1 MSSVALPA
9 AADRAKHDAPAPA
22 TLLPTPAP
30 SAHASDDAASDV
42 GTLHNAPTQTPEIT
56 STTVARPDGTKIV
69 RRVIKLGTGTA
80 ASEVGSAEVAIP
92 VDIDGTKVVIRRRSS
107 RGQLRGGSPV
117 PAGLVA
123 ADPAEAAQVV
133 AHVKEV
139 VAAPALVAIPAPAP
153 VAAPAPAAHVPA
165 PTAAPAADPAPDP
178 APVPAPSPTPATAAR
193 AASSPEPEPRASSSP
208 SPPPSTVAVR
218 SMALATG
225 TPELTRRGSKASSVA
240 SKRAS
245 KRLSSM
251 AASRAIAGTTSPS
264 SSSSLA
270 HKVDTQAYPK
280 DALSIHALPAHRK
293 SAPSPLSKEAPPQ
306 SYRGLINVA
315 GLLLIVSN
323 LRLIIENLT
332 KYGLLVSLPGA
343 SLPAQDLAV
352 LLGLAV
358 FLAGTMVVSYS
369 IEKTGALS
377 GGSYFMIEKSLRR
390 AAAIN
395 MVAILVVPT
404 LFVWYAMRDPVA
416 GTAVLMTA
424 VILFLKL
431 TSYHLVNAELRY
443 FATYGHHFITY
454 TEGADV
460 PSALSAYPHNITA
473 RNLVEFVSFPTL
485 CYQPAYPRS
494 ERVRPMRVVRHTIE
508 MVVAMVGMYV
518 LLFQYMQPI
527 LKNTMVSIM
536 DPATGAIRMNG
547 NTVIVFVERLLK
559 LSVAVV
565 YFWLLMFYCFFH
577 AWVNLVAEITR
588 FADREFYMAWWN
600 CSTIAAYWR
609 LWNQPVHKWLKRHV
623 YVPMVAGRGLPD
635 PVIPPTAPEATT
647 KHPGYSKFQAALA
660 IFFISA
666 VFHELI
672 IAPPVKILR
681 LHAFN
686 AMFLQIPLI
695 VVSQVFDNWYRKSNP
710 DGINTVGNLLMWTTF
725 CVIGQPMGGM
735 LYYIEWCSREKCI
748 AF

>member
-1 MSSVALPA
+1 
-9 AADRAKHDAPAPA
+9 
-22 TLLPTPAP
+22 
-30 SAHASDDAASDV
+30 
-42 GTLHNAPTQTPEIT
+42 
-56 STTVARPDGTKIV
+56 
-69 RRVIKLGTGTA
+69 
-80 ASEVGSAEVAIP
+80 
-92 VDIDGTKVVIRRRSS
+92 
-107 RGQLRGGSPV
+107 
-117 PAGLVA
+117 
-123 ADPAEAAQVV
+123 
-133 AHVKEV
+133 
-139 VAAPALVAIPAPAP
+139 
-153 VAAPAPAAHVPA
+153 
-165 PTAAPAADPAPDP
+165 
-178 APVPAPSPTPATAAR
+178 
-193 AASSPEPEPRASSSP
+193 
-208 SPPPSTVAVR
+208 
-218 SMALATG
+218 MALATG

-245 KRLSSM
+245 KRMSSM
-251 AASRAIAGTTSPS
+251 AASRAVTGTASPS
-264 SSSSLA
+264 PLTQ
-270 HKVDTQAYPK
+270 KVDTQAYPK

-352 LLGLAV
+352 LFGLAA

-460 PSALSAYPHNITA
+460 PSARSAYPHNITA
-473 RNLVEFVSFPTL
+473 RNLVDFVSFPTL

-547 NTVIVFVERLLK
+547 NTVVVFVERLLK

-565 YFWLLMFYCFFH
+565 YFWLLMFYSFFH
-577 AWVNLVAEITR
+577 AWVNLIAELTR

>member
-1 MSSVALPA
+1 M
-9 AADRAKHDAPAPA
+9 
-22 TLLPTPAP
+22 
-30 SAHASDDAASDV
+30 SDDAASDV
-42 GTLHNAPTQTPEIT
+42 GTLHNAPAPAQTPEIT

-80 ASEVGSAEVAIP
+80 SSEVGCAEVAIP
-92 VDIDGTKVVIRRRSS
+92 VDVDGTKVVIRRRSS
-107 RGQLRGGSPV
+107 RGQLGGSPV

-123 ADPAEAAQVV
+123 ADPAEAAEVV
-133 AHVKEV
+133 AHAHEV
-139 VAAPALVAIPAPAP
+139 VAAPAPVAIPAPAP
-153 VAAPAPAAHVPA
+153 VAAPAKATVLAS
-165 PTAAPAADPAPDP
+165 PTAAPAADPAP
-178 APVPAPSPTPATAAR
+178 VPALAPASAPAEAAAP

-245 KRLSSM
+245 KRISTM
-251 AASRAIAGTTSPS
+251 MASRAVGAASPS
-264 SSSSLA
+264 SSSALT
-270 HKVDTQAYPK
+270 HKADTQAYPK

-343 SLPAQDLAV
+343 SLPARDLAV
-352 LLGLAV
+352 LFGLAA

-377 GGSYFMIEKSLRR
+377 GGTYFVIEKSLRR

-404 LFVWYAMRDPVA
+404 LFVWYSMRDPVA
-416 GTAVLMTA
+416 GTAVL
-424 VILFLKL
+424 
-431 TSYHLVNAELRY
+431 NDGR
-443 FATYGHHFITY
+443 
-454 TEGADV
+454 D
-460 PSALSAYPHNITA
+460 P
-473 RNLVEFVSFPTL
+473 
-485 CYQPAYPRS
+485 
-494 ERVRPMRVVRHTIE
+494 
-508 MVVAMVGMYV
+508 
-518 LLFQYMQPI
+518 YMQPI

-547 NTVIVFVERLLK
+547 TTVVVFVERLLK

-565 YFWLLMFYCFFH
+565 YFWLLMFYSFFH
-577 AWVNLVAEITR
+577 AWVNLIAELTR

-635 PVIPPTAPEATT
+635 PVVPPTAPEATT